1 MDCRLGARLL
11 QTSLDATITLGIDG
25 SPPVNLLQGIYLL
38 LERLKFPVY
47 RRLFRRVQ
55 LLHAEAN
62 PAKAA
67 QLPLGGCSSLW
78 QPVPLTLVRS
88 YSAVESTSKAR
99 LPRVSGQPL
108 RSANDPSC
116 ARIRVVVLLLLC

>member
-1 MDCRLGARLL
+1 LVATLVRRGCSAQLVKHLVCRPHTHPAC
-11 QTSLDATITLGIDG
+11 
-25 SPPVNLLQGIYLL
+25 LLQGIYLL

-67 QLPLGGCSSLW
+67 QLPLGAYTSRLERSSM
-78 QPVPLTLVRS
+78 
-88 YSAVESTSKAR
+88 
-99 LPRVSGQPL
+99 
-108 RSANDPSC
+108 
-116 ARIRVVVLLLLC
+116 

>member
-1 MDCRLGARLL
+1 MSASRQHHRRVNAWLGAHPGAHLRRT
-11 QTSLDATITLGIDG
+11 QA
-25 SPPVNLLQGIYLL
+25 PLQGIYLL

-67 QLPLGGCSSLW
+67 QLPLGGRSSL
-78 QPVPLTLVRS
+78 L
-88 YSAVESTSKAR
+88 
-99 LPRVSGQPL
+99 LPRVSLSSTLIEPLKAQGSRATVPSQPE
-108 RSANDPSC
+108 RYS
-116 ARIRVVVLLLLC
+116 VLSTGYVLWRLCGHT